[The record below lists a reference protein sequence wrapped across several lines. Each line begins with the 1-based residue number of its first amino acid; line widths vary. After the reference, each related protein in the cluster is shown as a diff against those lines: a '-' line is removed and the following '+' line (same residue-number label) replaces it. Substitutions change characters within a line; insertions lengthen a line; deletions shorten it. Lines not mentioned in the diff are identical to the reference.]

1 MTRDEIDET
10 LTCLEEAAHDI
21 FVSHEYGDALNAK
34 LCEKQKIALHAE
46 ILAEFDR
53 LNAEI
58 ERLKEAHPYRWY
70 QELIDDLNSEIEL
83 MQQEN
88 MYSDDGG
95 DDA

>member
-1 MTRDEIDET
+1 MRMTREQFEKLLYDFSN
-10 LTCLEEAAHDI
+10 AAAESWRKDTI
-21 FVSHEYGDALNAK
+21 KEYNNSRS
-34 LCEKQKIALHAE
+34 E

-95 DDA
+95 DDD